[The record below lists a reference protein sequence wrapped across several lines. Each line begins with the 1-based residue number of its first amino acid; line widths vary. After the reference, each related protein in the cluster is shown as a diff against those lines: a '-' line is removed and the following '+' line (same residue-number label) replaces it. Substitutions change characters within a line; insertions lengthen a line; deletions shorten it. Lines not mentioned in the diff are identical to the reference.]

1 MNTKRKTA
9 KQKAQGK
16 RTPTATPKKTTP
28 TAKKIF
34 ERYDL
39 LLEPYREALK
49 TASGLTDAQAR
60 LLVVYA
66 IATHKDFDPIP
77 ILDFNAPFGWGK
89 SSTMKQ
95 HSKICKGSKEISG
108 ETKPSLRDE
117 LNNCRTAFIDEA
129 DEKLEK
135 SEGIIRDRW
144 SKSTG
149 KVTYKDIPHGRWQ
162 NIEVNTFG
170 ATVLATR
177 KPLSDIALRS
187 RCIVVKMEYLP
198 GNYHPVD
205 VDYEEFVRVVDM
217 IKPKEIGSR
226 GRMQDTWKPIMSIAF
241 AIQDVIL
248 LDWCLGEMDK
258 ERKVFNENQEFDLT
272 EACVGLLDALAR
284 DVLGVRVKKPTYIR
298 LNKVSEALVDHFSLH
313 QKPIQI
319 KEVYVQQGYKVT
331 KYQGLPAVLVDPSKL
346 PPEDATDVIK

>member
-1 MNTKRKTA
+1 MDMTKKKTA
-9 KQKAQGK
+9 KQK
-16 RTPTATPKKTTP
+16 TAT
-28 TAKKIF
+28 AKEVFLKF
-34 ERYDL
+34 DK

-49 TASGLTDAQAR
+49 TASGLTDEQAR
-60 LLVVYA
+60 LLIVYA

-77 ILDFNAPFGWGK
+77 ILDFNAGFGMGK

-95 HSKICKGSKEISG
+95 LSKICKGSKEISA
-108 ETKPSLRDE
+108 ETKPGLRDE
-117 LNNCRTAFIDEA
+117 LNNCRTALIDEA
-129 DEKLEK
+129 DKKLEK
-135 SEGIIRDRW
+135 SEGLIRDRW

-162 NIEVNTFG
+162 SIEVNTFG

-177 KPLSDIALRS
+177 EPLSDIALRS

-205 VDYEEFVRVVDM
+205 VDYEEFVRIADM
-217 IKPKEIGSR
+217 ITPKEIGSR

-248 LDWCLGEMDK
+248 TGWCLGEMAK
-258 ERKVFNENQEFDLT
+258 EQKVFNENQEFDLT
-272 EACVGLLDALAR
+272 EACISVLDGLAR
-284 DVLGVRVKKPTYIR
+284 DNFGNRVKKPVHIH
-298 LNKVSEALVDHFSLH
+298 LNEVSQALVDHFSLH

-331 KYQGLPAVLVDPSKL
+331 KYQGFPAVLVDPSTL
-346 PPEDATDVIK
+346 PAEEPDDIQINKSGEKSGDK